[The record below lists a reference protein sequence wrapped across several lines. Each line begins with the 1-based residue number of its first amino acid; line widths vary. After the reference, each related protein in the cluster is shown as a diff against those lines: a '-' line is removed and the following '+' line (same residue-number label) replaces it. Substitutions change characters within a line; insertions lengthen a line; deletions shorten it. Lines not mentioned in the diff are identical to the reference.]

1 MMVLELLGPDGPTT
15 RFRLGERPVSIGRD
29 PSNDV
34 VLADD
39 TISGRHA
46 SVWIQGSDVWL
57 EDLRSTT
64 GTTVN
69 GGRATEP
76 MKVKVGDVIEVGR
89 TGKRLQVSAESVSTS
104 TPPTDT
110 PSLPVVED
118 VGSGSR
124 KAIESDRFRIGGDP
138 GADLVV
144 AAHPDEAATILVY
157 PTGEIWLGRG
167 DGSEELRDGEEFS
180 VGPHRLRIVF
190 NASGRD
196 ATRNVK
202 MAAPRYVLRADLD
215 GPAGPEATFC
225 DESSGRTHTIRNE
238 HRATL
243 LYLLAK
249 QFAADTTAGVPAEL
263 AGWCPDD
270 EVVAGAWGHAA
281 VDNPT
286 NSLAVAL
293 NRIRYEL
300 KLAGLDPWC
309 VEKRRG
315 HVRVRTRSVFVG

>member
-1 MMVLELLGPDGPTT
+1 MMVLELLGPDGPTA
-15 RFRLGERPVSIGRD
+15 RFHLGERPVSIGRD

-39 TISGRHA
+39 TISSRHA
-46 SVWIQGSDVWL
+46 SVWLQGSDVWL

-89 TGKRLQVSAESVSTS
+89 TGKRLQVSADSTS
-104 TPPTDT
+104 TSAPPTDT
-110 PSLPVVED
+110 PPFPVVED
-118 VGSGSR
+118 VRAGIR

-138 GADLVV
+138 GADFVV
-144 AAHPDEAATILVY
+144 AAQPDEAATILVY
-157 PTGEIWLGRG
+157 RTGEIWLGRG
-167 DGSEELRDGEEFS
+167 DLCEELRDGEEFS
-180 VGPHRLRIVF
+180 VGPHRLRIAF
-190 NASGRD
+190 NGSGRE

-202 MAAPRYVLRADLD
+202 MTPPRYVVRATLD
-215 GPAGPEATFC
+215 GPNGAEATIC
-225 DESSGRTHTIRNE
+225 DESSGRTHTIRAE

-243 LYLLAK
+243 VYLLAK
-249 QFAADTTAGVPAEL
+249 QFAADTTAGIPAEL
-263 AGWCPDD
+263 AGWCADD
-270 EVVAGAWGHAA
+270 EVVASVWGHTA
-281 VDNPT
+281 VET
-286 NSLAVAL
+286 NSLAAIL
-293 NRIRYEL
+293 NRIRNDL

-315 HVRVRTRSVFVG
+315 YVRIRARSVFVG